1 MNVEVPPEPGGIASH
16 PRMKNPSSSLQLQQ
30 PGGGN
35 GDPTCRYRPAGCRKP
50 NSTGRFLFHGPSARK
65 NGTPFANV
73 EVPPLPGEIGCHLRR
88 RNHSTSLQHQ
98 HPGGENEIIRVNTP
112 RRMWKLPPHWLLAD
126 SPGLMEPERIQS
138 FPSGQ
143 RPGPAAIGDD
153 RASSL
158 QKKYF
163 HISTTPTTLARK
175 RRSPKSIPADSRMPN
190 RTG

>member
-98 HPGGENEIIRVNTP
+98 HPGSENGDHPGQYPHVGCGNLHPTGCLLIRRGSWSQNASRVS
-112 RRMWKLPPHWLLAD
+112 LLANVQV
-126 SPGLMEPERIQS
+126 PPQS
-138 FPSGQ
+138 GTI
-143 RPGPAAIGDD
+143 GPHPCK
-153 RASSL
+153 RNTSTSL
-158 QKKYF
+158 RLQQ
-163 HISTTPTTLARK
+163 P
-175 RRSPKSIPADSRMPN
+175 
-190 RTG
+190 